1 MCVGLVGAG
10 NLFVAAVRSTHDGR
24 VEPLAEDVIRKS
36 FVNCSKGD
44 ARRLTLPGRLDDL
57 DWPNLDF
64 LGWRDP
70 KSPNNGFVVLRR
82 GGEVLGLAL
91 QAAPRPKGTFRR
103 SMCALCNT
111 VHGSGD
117 VALFSARR
125 VGGAGKLGN
134 TVGTY
139 ICADLA
145 CCLYVRGRRRPSV
158 PNPARTATVEDRLD
172 RTLANLNRFVDDV
185 LTDNS

>member
-1 MCVGLVGAG
+1 
-10 NLFVAAVRSTHDGR
+10 
-24 VEPLAEDVIRKS
+24 VEPLSEDVIRKS

-44 ARRLTLPGRLDDL
+44 ARRLTLPGRLADV
-57 DWPNLDF
+57 DWPDLDF

-70 KSPNNGFVVLRR
+70 KAPNNGYVVFRR
-82 GGEVLGLAL
+82 AGDVLGLAL
-91 QAAPRPKGTFRR
+91 LAAPRPKGHFRQ

-111 VHGSGD
+111 VQGAAD

-125 VGGAGKLGN
+125 VGAAGKLGN

-145 CCLYVRGRRRPSV
+145 CCLYVRGRRKPSV
-158 PNPARTATVEDRLD
+158 QSPRQTATVEERLE
-172 RTLANLNRFVDDV
+172 RTLANLNRFADDV